1 MTEQRSDFKAELDA
15 IEANIMAGD
24 MSAHQVFTMMR
35 QMVSVAPQVAVP
47 EEYQRAAERFITEAC
62 CDAVEKLKKLAP
74 DQGWDSG
81 ESTAEMYIRRLRFLI
96 YQTAPTAPQVSAPE
110 GWRISRIALDQL
122 EIITP
127 AGEKHW
133 IESNS
138 DDPLELVLYALIDA
152 MLAGEPK
159 KTGQQMV
166 HPDSCLY
173 QVEGIGFAYLV
184 IEGLRLEYHD
194 NAQSAKAEALT
205 EALARLNN
213 LTRKVRREHEE
224 AQ

>member
-47 EEYQRAAERFITEAC
+47 EGWKLVPEEPTETMKQAGSQINYEGVSWRAAENSAC
-62 CDAVEKLKKLAP
+62 EIYCAMLA
-74 DQGWDSG
+74 
-81 ESTAEMYIRRLRFLI
+81 A
-96 YQTAPTAPQVSAPE
+96 APTAPQVSAPE